1 VAQDT
6 AKPTSNVGDDSAQL
20 RKYSLGSV
28 SSNHSHSNNSA
39 AGNVQALADS
49 MFISTNVDESPAH
62 RPRSATLD
70 PKSPSLSSSY
80 NSFSF
85 PVAVNPNRSGSKDFG
100 GVEGSGTPSLP
111 GANVNAIDPTR
122 ASSYSVLNP
131 PASSSSS
138 SGSTSGRRHLPP
150 SVKTLLRG
158 RRLCD
163 STIQLRLMNI
173 CLFGTGADLAEEI
186 QRRKSALSGKVGGS
200 SNSNLASLSGKANT
214 PPLGAAT
221 VDEPT
226 GRQSFVGGSS
236 SSSSSSA
243 NNASAAFPR
252 SYTWTT

>member
-1 VAQDT
+1 MCACVWVTVVLMTIIAIVEEAFFESQGVKRSIGEEEEDVAQDT
-6 AKPTSNVGDDSAQL
+6 AKPTSNAGDESAQL

-39 AGNVQALADS
+39 AGNVKALADS

-70 PKSPSLSSSY
+70 PKSPSLSSNY

-100 GVEGSGTPSLP
+100 GVESSGTPSLP

-158 RRLCD
+158 
-163 STIQLRLMNI
+163 
-173 CLFGTGADLAEEI
+173 
-186 QRRKSALSGKVGGS
+186 
-200 SNSNLASLSGKANT
+200 
-214 PPLGAAT
+214 
-221 VDEPT
+221 
-226 GRQSFVGGSS
+226 
-236 SSSSSSA
+236 
-243 NNASAAFPR
+243 NASVIDNTVALHKYLSVWNRCRPC
-252 SYTWTT
+252 